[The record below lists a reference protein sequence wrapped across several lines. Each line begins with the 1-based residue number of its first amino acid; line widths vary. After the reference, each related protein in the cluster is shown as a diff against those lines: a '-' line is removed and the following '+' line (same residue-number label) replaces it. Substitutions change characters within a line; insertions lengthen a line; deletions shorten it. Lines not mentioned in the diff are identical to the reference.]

1 MPLISII
8 IPAYNIEN
16 YIAKCLD
23 SLLNQTYKNLEIIVV
38 DDGSSDNTGKII
50 DDYACK
56 YNNIKAIHKK
66 NGGVSAARNSGIE
79 VANGDYIGFVDG
91 DDTIDEEMF
100 EVLIDNAIKYDA
112 DISHCGYKMVF
123 PSRIDYYYNTE
134 IVVEQ
139 DNNLGLIDLLTGSRV
154 EPGLWNKLYKK
165 DLFNDIKIDESIKIN
180 EDLLVNYYLFK
191 KSSKSIFYDKCFYN
205 YTIRKGS
212 AATSKI
218 NINKIVD
225 PVKVRK
231 EILEDLNKDSGLY
244 NIAYEKYIMSLVGI
258 CRNVQIRKSKEYKS
272 YVDDAKKSL
281 KYEINNI
288 IKNKAVSKKT
298 KLMVIGNLYLSRI
311 FYVIDDIHAARTG
324 NRTKYEVK

>member
-16 YIAKCLD
+16 YIARCLD

-38 DDGSSDNTGKII
+38 DDGSSDSTGKII
-50 DDYACK
+50 DDYESK
-56 YNNIKAIHKK
+56 YNNIKVIHKK

-79 VANGDYIGFVDG
+79 IANGDYIGFVDG
-91 DDTIDEEMF
+91 DDTVDEEMF

-123 PSRIDYYYNTE
+123 PSRIDYYYNTGQS
-134 IVVEQ
+134 IEQ
-139 DNNLGLIDLLTGSRV
+139 DNELGLKDLIMGQRI
-154 EPGLWNKLYKK
+154 EPGLVNKIYKRE
-165 DLFNDIKIDESIKIN
+165 LFKTVRLNEKIKIN
-180 EDLLVNYYLFK
+180 EDLLANYYLFK
-191 KSSKSIFYDKCFYN
+191 QSSKSVFYDKCMYS
-205 YTIRKGS
+205 YILRKGS

-225 PVKVRK
+225 PIKVRK
-231 EILEDLNKDSGLY
+231 EILEDLSKDSSLY

-272 YVDDAKKSL
+272 YVDDTKKSL

-298 KLMVIGNLYLSRI
+298 KLMVIGNLYFSRI
-311 FYVIDDIHAARTG
+311 FYIVDDIHAIRTG